1 MPAIVLSLFLCLSV
15 SLPAYT
21 ATKRNCKVAT
31 ATVSGMPTA
40 LEVSCSADGDDDD
53 DGVVYWLGTWH
64 VCLA

>member
-1 MPAIVLSLFLCLSV
+1 MPAIVLPLFLS
-15 SLPAYT
+15 AYT

-31 ATVSGMPTA
+31 ATVSGSPSA
-40 LEVSCSADGDDDD
+40 LDVSCSAD

>member
-1 MPAIVLSLFLCLSV
+1 MPAIVLPLFLS
-15 SLPAYT
+15 AYT

-31 ATVSGMPTA
+31 ATVSGSPSA
-40 LEVSCSADGDDDD
+40 LDVSCSADGD